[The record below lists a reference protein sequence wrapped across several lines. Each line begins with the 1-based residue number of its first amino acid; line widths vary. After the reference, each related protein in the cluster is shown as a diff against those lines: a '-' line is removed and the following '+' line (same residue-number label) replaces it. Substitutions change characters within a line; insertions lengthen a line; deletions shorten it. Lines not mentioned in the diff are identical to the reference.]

1 MKKEKIKSDSKI
13 NVEVFHMKSSQ
24 DPSIQ
29 IPVMRNC
36 VALEIADKLT
46 CLEEELEDSTHA
58 EEPVAK
64 RARTKRSPKNKA
76 K

>member
-13 NVEVFHMKSSQ
+13 NMEVFYMKSSQ

-36 VALEIADKLT
+36 VALEIGDKLT
-46 CLEEELEDSTHA
+46 CLEKELEDSTQTD
-58 EEPVAK
+58 EPVAK
-64 RARTKRSPKNKA
+64 RAKRAPKNKA